1 MQFLSVK
8 ELRAQA
14 ARVWRELPRA
24 REIVIT
30 NNGHPIAI
38 LSAVDETNVETTLN
52 AFRRARAIEA
62 VASLQRESLEKGKD
76 KLMPGEIQR
85 EVKAARQNRRR

>member
-1 MQFLSVK
+1 MKFLSVK

-14 ARVWRELPRA
+14 ARVWRELPRT

-38 LSAVDETNVETTLN
+38 LSAVDEANVESTLS

-62 VASLQRESLEKGKD
+62 VASLQRESLEKGMD
-76 KLMPGEIQR
+76 KLTPGEIQR
-85 EVKAARQNRRR
+85 EVKAARQNRRI